1 MSDMFNLRLPASEL
15 AKLGPFPTQSPAVR
29 RDEVVTSPS
38 APDAL
43 PVAVTRRRRPV
54 HHLSGFARA

>member
-15 AKLGPFPTQSPAVR
+15 AKLRPFHLHGPAAR
-29 RDEVVTSPS
+29 REGLVPET
-38 APDAL
+38 
-43 PVAVTRRRRPV
+43 VAHAAITAAATRRRRPV